1 MKILRTLTALV
12 VFAVFTCVSLP
23 ALAQTSASSPLQ
35 SIYSEITS
43 PDTLVRWM
51 KKNLKFVDD
60 RKLFGNDD
68 YWQDP
73 SEMLQRGAGDCE
85 DYALFAKSVL
95 DHLGIESY
103 VVSFYGPGH
112 YAHTVVIFKQ
122 GEGYNVV
129 NEDRLYRYQTRTIEE
144 ALTRIH
150 SNWTWGGIA
159 EKQGTRGSLIF
170 ALQNPSSAGF

>member
-1 MKILRTLTALV
+1 M
-12 VFAVFTCVSLP
+12 
-23 ALAQTSASSPLQ
+23 
-35 SIYSEITS
+35 
-43 PDTLVRWM
+43 LVRWM

-60 RKLFGNDD
+60 SKLFGNDD

-73 SEMLQRGAGDCE
+73 SEMLQRGEGDCE

-122 GEGYNVV
+122 GAGYNVV
-129 NEDRLYRYQTRTIEE
+129 NEDRLYRYQARTIEE
-144 ALTRIH
+144 ALTRVH

-159 EKQGTRGSLIF
+159 EKQGSRGSLIF
-170 ALQNPSSAGF
+170 ALKNPSTSSL